1 MGSGGDAGLWGGRET
16 AGVPADAGG
25 PTMPTSVRMTGPM
38 GEKTG
43 SGDISGL
50 SGGRLTAGV
59 PMALGLRTASGLV
72 GEEIHSGGLLCI
84 SGRRQTAGM
93 PAAAGVSVAMGVR
106 TAAGAPGPLLG
117 GTSSQDVSGIWGRR
131 QATGVPIA
139 ASVPGLVEGE
149 TGSDGVSGL
158 WRRQTR
164 TVPEVVWRP
173 QSSGVLAAVGV
184 PMPGRVPAAV
194 WVTRSIGE
202 ETNRGVS
209 GLTVVRESTEGPGA
223 SREETGGSILRTP
236 ALNCDGVKLFEI
248 ASFLFT

>member
-1 MGSGGDAGLWGGRET
+1 
-16 AGVPADAGG
+16 
-25 PTMPTSVRMTGPM
+25 MPTSVRMTGPM

-59 PMALGLRTASGLV
+59 PMALGLCTASGLV

-93 PAAAGVSVAMGVR
+93 PVAAGVSVAVGVP
-106 TAAGAPGPLLG
+106 TAAGSPGPLLG
-117 GTSSQDVSGIWGRR
+117 DTSSQDVSGVWGRR

-139 ASVPGLVEGE
+139 VSVPGLVEGE
-149 TGSDGVSGL
+149 TGSNGVSGL

-164 TVPEVVWRP
+164 TVPEVVWGP
-173 QSSGVLAAVGV
+173 QSLGVLAAVGV
-184 PMPGRVPAAV
+184 PTPGRVPAAV
-194 WVTRSIGE
+194 WVTGSIGE
-202 ETNRGVS
+202 ETNGGVS

-223 SREETGGSILRTP
+223 SREETGGRSILELAGRRQAVIP
-236 ALNCDGVKLFEI
+236 SRGGGGRLED
-248 ASFLFT
+248 FLESE